1 MHFRTDD
8 DGVGR
13 GDEGIFGN
21 GLTGIPKRYFGGE
34 GPAVVDNRLFVSIID
49 VDCKGTMSQT

>member
-13 GDEGIFGN
+13 SDEGVFGN
-21 GLTGIPKRYFGGE
+21 GLTGIPKRDFGGQ
-34 GPAVVDNRLFVSIID
+34 GPAVVDNGLFVSIVD
-49 VDCKGTMSQT
+49 VDCKAMVS